1 MMHRI
6 PFTVSVLLLNQL
18 NNVQSFTAPSS
29 SIIFRFEARQGQD
42 ATHKRFFDSVNKY
55 QCTDTRNL
63 DVSQIRNHST
73 ERRSTAASLALDE
86 KVERESFN
94 PGPGITFGS
103 SGLKLNIFGMIY
115 GSIAIITSSLWY
127 SITLLLQFFYFITR
141 NKFDPNRRLPVM
153 TAHTWGMFLLL
164 VTRSDP
170 IVTGREN
177 MDEYYNSQSNKKSQ
191 KPVMFVGNHVSWMDI
206 PFMSYAIGWRNYKI
220 IAKKELLKIPILSRC
235 LSASQHILLDRTNR
249 RSQFETYKQG
259 VNWLERGVNLV
270 TFPEGTRSRDG
281 RLGEF
286 KKGPIKMAQKVGVPI
301 VPVSITY
308 AHKIQPLEYVWP
320 VRPGRSIPAS
330 MHIGKPI
337 STEGKSEEE
346 LFEEVKA
353 ALAEKLPMS
362 QKPLK
367 ETDINKL

>member
-18 NNVQSFTAPSS
+18 NNVKSFTAPSS

-127 SITLLLQFFYFITR
+127 SITLLLQFFYLITR

-177 MDEYYNSQSNKKSQ
+177 MDEYYNSQSNKK
-191 KPVMFVGNHVSWMDI
+191 
-206 PFMSYAIGWRNYKI
+206 R
-220 IAKKELLKIPILSRC
+220 
-235 LSASQHILLDRTNR
+235 
-249 RSQFETYKQG
+249 
-259 VNWLERGVNLV
+259 
-270 TFPEGTRSRDG
+270 
-281 RLGEF
+281 
-286 KKGPIKMAQKVGVPI
+286 
-301 VPVSITY
+301 
-308 AHKIQPLEYVWP
+308 
-320 VRPGRSIPAS
+320 
-330 MHIGKPI
+330 
-337 STEGKSEEE
+337 
-346 LFEEVKA
+346 
-353 ALAEKLPMS
+353 
-362 QKPLK
+362 
-367 ETDINKL
+367 